1 MEPTRRWWSVG
12 GTGVVLLVLG
22 VLTQRPEPI
31 VGAAV
36 LGIWLGIGAAHT
48 AYTIGMTDES
58 LTVSQTVSPQS
69 TIVDEQ
75 CALTV
80 RLTRPSPLSVAI
92 SADISVPPG
101 CTLESNPQLELDA
114 GERER
119 SHTVAITPDVVGA
132 FEMDPVDIEYT
143 SPWGLFTQT
152 VRRGETPTLTV
163 LPRTPRNIHIGQ
175 GGESQFGAF
184 GGHTSDQLGH
194 GITTRGLRAYQA
206 GDPTEQIDWKA
217 TARLGETYIRET
229 EAEIDRQ
236 VIAIFDHRGR
246 MGRGHEGATMLDYA
260 REACL
265 GIVQGLADAGDTIG
279 LWTIG
284 EAGITTI
291 IQPQTMQV
299 EQIRAEL
306 VGLKPTADAHR
317 TEQLSPATAQR
328 YHTQLTADTSPYAE
342 TLRPYFAAVDQ
353 YVQRTRDDPLV
364 DAVRQIRSQYGTQ
377 PLLLLFTCDRDPV
390 TIRESVRLG
399 VRNHGY
405 VQVFLTP
412 QVLYHPGGLADLGD
426 AYSAYVSFE
435 DFRQDLTRLPRVTA
449 YEVAPG
455 DRLEAVLSA
464 ANTQVMVG

>member
-1 MEPTRRWWSVG
+1 
-12 GTGVVLLVLG
+12 
-22 VLTQRPEPI
+22 
-31 VGAAV
+31 
-36 LGIWLGIGAAHT
+36 
-48 AYTIGMTDES
+48 
-58 LTVSQTVSPQS
+58 
-69 TIVDEQ
+69 
-75 CALTV
+75 
-80 RLTRPSPLSVAI
+80 
-92 SADISVPPG
+92 
-101 CTLESNPQLELDA
+101 
-114 GERER
+114 
-119 SHTVAITPDVVGA
+119 
-132 FEMDPVDIEYT
+132 
-143 SPWGLFTQT
+143 
-152 VRRGETPTLTV
+152 
-163 LPRTPRNIHIGQ
+163 
-175 GGESQFGAF
+175 
-184 GGHTSDQLGH
+184 
-194 GITTRGLRAYQA
+194 
-206 GDPTEQIDWKA
+206 
-217 TARLGETYIRET
+217 
-229 EAEIDRQ
+229 
-236 VIAIFDHRGR
+236 
-246 MGRGHEGATMLDYA
+246 MLDYA